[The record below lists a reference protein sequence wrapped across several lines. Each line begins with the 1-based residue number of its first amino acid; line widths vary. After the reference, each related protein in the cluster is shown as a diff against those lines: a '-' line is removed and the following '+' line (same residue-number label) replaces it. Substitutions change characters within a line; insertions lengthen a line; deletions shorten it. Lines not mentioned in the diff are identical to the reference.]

1 MAKSWRTGRRNEG
14 RLVRA
19 HPFRPRFAEMA
30 SILSDSDPEPD
41 GSLQDRWETLLDLLP
56 GVWFEQR
63 ADLSFTAIGPGQE
76 LFFGNQGGDPVK
88 HSDLFLSTIHEDDRA
103 EVLSWLKKQADS
115 DGILRTSYRLVH
127 PETRDIFYVADI
139 RKGTGRDPVAFQGI
153 WLDQTNQVRAEKRLT
168 FRAWKE
174 NVSTVTSGLL
184 HDFNNVIAGI
194 FSISELY
201 DSMLPPDH
209 EMAAGMSQIKASSTQ
224 AQNLV
229 RRIMELNREVSGQR
243 NIFNLEHLVADQLD
257 FLKAVLPR
265 GTQIE
270 DRFTGEEIPVR
281 LDEVG
286 LRQVLLNFATNAR
299 DALGDNGRIEI
310 VTQRHDTDASGPEG
324 ILPPDF
330 RIPAGQAEII
340 FRDNGSG
347 MPAGV
352 AQRAFDPFFS
362 TKEPT
367 RGSGLGLY
375 NAHLFAQANKGQ
387 LGVVTRPG
395 AGTAFHL
402 VLPIETFDQTEEE
415 ADPEPDPID
424 RRVHVLLYSW
434 EDADGSDLVT
444 RMREQAWQVLALTHA
459 GRTREHLAQSVFPI
473 DLVVILRIS
482 LDENADQL
490 LEEIRGEDPAVKIA
504 VITVGDDPEQI
515 PRPVSEQADLV
526 LHHNLKLSTMIR
538 SLNDLI
544 V

>member
-1 MAKSWRTGRRNEG
+1 M
-14 RLVRA
+14 
-19 HPFRPRFAEMA
+19 P
-30 SILSDSDPEPD
+30 SILSDSDQES
-41 GSLQDRWETLLDLLP
+41 GRSLQDRWETLLDLLP
-56 GVWFEQR
+56 GVTFEQR
-63 ADLSFTAIGPGQE
+63 ADLSFATIGPGRE
-76 LFFGNQGGDPVK
+76 LFFGNQGDDLVK
-88 HSDLFLSTIHEDDRA
+88 RSDLFLASIHEDDRV
-103 EVLSWLKKQADS
+103 EVLSWLKKQVAS
-115 DGILRTSYRLVH
+115 DGVLRTTYRLVH
-127 PETRDIFYVADI
+127 PETRDLFYVADI
-139 RKGTGRDPVAFQGI
+139 RKCTGRNPVTFQGL
-153 WLDQTNQVRAEKRLT
+153 WLDQTNQIRAEKRLT
-168 FRAWKE
+168 YRAWKE

-201 DSMLPPDH
+201 DSMVTPEH
-209 EMAAGMSQIKASSTQ
+209 EMAAGLSQIKASSTQ
-224 AQNLV
+224 AQKLV
-229 RRIMELNREVSGQR
+229 RRIMELNREVSGER
-243 NIFNLEHLVADQLD
+243 NIFNLEHLIADQLD

-265 GTQIE
+265 GTQLE

-299 DALGDNGRIEI
+299 DALGDDGRIEI
-310 VTQRHDTDASGPEG
+310 VTRRHDTDAPGPEG
-324 ILPPDF
+324 IHPPDF
-330 RIPAGQAEII
+330 HIPAGQTEII
-340 FRDNGSG
+340 FRDNGCG
-347 MPAGV
+347 MPPGV

-395 AGTAFHL
+395 EGTAFHL
-402 VLPIETFDQTEEE
+402 VLPIETFEETGE
-415 ADPEPDPID
+415 AIDPEPVVDD

-434 EDADGSDLVT
+434 EDAGGSDLVT
-444 RMREQAWQVLALTHA
+444 RMREQTWQVLTLTHA
-459 GRTREHLAQSVFPI
+459 ERAREHLAQSVFPI

-482 LDENADQL
+482 LDEDADRL
-490 LEEIRGEDPAVKIA
+490 LEEVRGEHPGIKIA

-526 LHHNLKLSTMIR
+526 LHHNLKLSTMIQ
-538 SLNDLI
+538 SLTDLI